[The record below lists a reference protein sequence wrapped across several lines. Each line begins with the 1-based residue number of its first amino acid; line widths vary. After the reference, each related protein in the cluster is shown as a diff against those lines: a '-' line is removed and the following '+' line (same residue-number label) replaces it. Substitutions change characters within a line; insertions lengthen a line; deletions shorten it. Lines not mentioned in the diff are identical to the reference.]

1 MKLFPSLS
9 VAALCAAAFAGC
21 TSTTQ
26 KISFVPADE
35 GQSDV
40 VVSVDGNVIGKTPV
54 SIVVKRPKVQ
64 TSNTVVFSK
73 PGFKSETM
81 TIDSWEDKD
90 GLCSYFEEYYVPE
103 LLPSNEPVAEEPA
116 TDETAPE
123 PVADEAV
130 VAEEPA
136 PAPEPAP
143 EPAEAGE
150 EIPVAPTPAP
160 TAEEPAP
167 EPVADEPAPEPVADE
182 PVAKEPAQSALSPTR
197 TLKDIQSEIDELGK
211 QRQNGSISE
220 ADFQKACEDLRKE
233 ILQRYG
239 K

>member
-103 LLPSNEPVAEEPA
+103 LLPSDEPATEEPVA
-116 TDETAPE
+116 DETAPE
-123 PVADEAV
+123 PVADET
-130 VAEEPA
+130 VAAGEPA
-136 PAPEPAP
+136 PAPEPA
-143 EPAEAGE
+143 ETGE
-150 EIPVAPTPAP
+150 EIPVAPTPVP

-167 EPVADEPAPEPVADE
+167 DPVADEPAPEPE
-182 PVAKEPAQSALSPTR
+182 PAANEPAQSSLSLTR

-233 ILQRYG
+233 IHQRYG